1 VSDPRHEHRV
11 LVLAPTERD
20 AALSLSLL
28 EGAGVTAVACPNLDT
43 LCRGL
48 EAGAGAAV
56 LTEEAIL
63 ADRTNCLATAVHN
76 QPPWSDLPLIVL
88 MGGGTDS
95 HAAGLAMETLGN
107 VTLLDRPVRVAT
119 LVCAVRAA
127 LRSRRKQYEVR
138 DYLAERARIAAE
150 LRDADARKNE
160 FIAMLAHELRNP
172 LAPVRNALAVFR
184 TRSDD
189 PDADRLGAMMERQ
202 VSHLVRLVDDLL
214 DVSRVT
220 RGKVELRCER
230 VDLAAVAARAAEGAR
245 GFLAER
251 QHRLEVELPPAPVWI
266 EADADRI
273 EQVVDNLLSN
283 AGKYTE
289 PGGWVRLSVRGDGRD
304 AVVRVRDNG
313 IGLRQEAIPRLFD
326 LFMQS
331 DRLPGR
337 VSEGLGLGLGLV
349 KMLVEMHGGTVSAS
363 SPGPGKGSEFTVR
376 LPAAAAP
383 ASVEDAPEPDPP
395 ADEPRAAH
403 ALRVLVCDDNED
415 GAESMATLLGLLGYQ
430 VRVCHD
436 GPAALAAARE
446 FDPDVCLLDIG
457 LPKGMDGYEV
467 ARRLRRDSRAGLFLA
482 ALTGYGQDEDRR
494 RSAEAGFQAHLVK
507 PVDPKTLSELLRG
520 AAERGR
526 SS

>member
-1 VSDPRHEHRV
+1 MSDRRNEHRV

-20 AALSLSLL
+20 AALSVAVLA
-28 EGAGVTAVACPNLDT
+28 GAGVTAVVCTTLDS

-48 EAGAGAAV
+48 EAGAGAAI

-63 ADRTNCLATAVHN
+63 SDRRGRIAHAVRD

-88 MGGGTDS
+88 MRDGTDS
-95 HAAGLAMETLGN
+95 HAAALALETLGN

-119 LVCAVRAA
+119 LVSAVRAA

-138 DYLAERARIAAE
+138 DYLAERARVATE
-150 LRDADARKNE
+150 LREADERKNE

-184 TRSDD
+184 HRADGD
-189 PDADRLGAMMERQ
+189 PDAIRLGAMMERQ

-220 RGKVELRCER
+220 RGKVELRRES
-230 VDLAAVAARAAEGAR
+230 VELTAVVARAAEGAR
-245 GFLAER
+245 GSLAER
-251 QHRLEVELPPAPVWI
+251 RHSLEVELPGPVWV
-266 EADADRI
+266 EADPDRI

-289 PGGWVRLSVRGDGRD
+289 PGGRVRLSVRREGSE
-304 AVVRVRDNG
+304 AVIRVRDNG
-313 IGLRQEAIPRLFD
+313 IGLRPESIPRLFD

-337 VSEGLGLGLGLV
+337 VSEGLGLGLALV
-349 KMLVEMHGGTVSAS
+349 KMLVEMHGGTVMAT
-363 SPGPGKGSEFTVR
+363 SPGPGKGSAFTVR
-376 LPAAAAP
+376 LPAVAAPDAAP
-383 ASVEDAPEPDPP
+383 APP
-395 ADEPRAAH
+395 AEAGGAADNSR
-403 ALRVLVCDDNED
+403 LRVLVCDDNED
-415 GAESMATLLGLLGYQ
+415 GADSMATLLDLLGYQ

-436 GPAALAAARE
+436 GPAALDAARD

-467 ARRLRRDSRAGLFLA
+467 ARRLRAGGHATTFLA
-482 ALTGYGQDEDRR
+482 ALTGYGQEEDRR
-494 RSAEAGFQAHLVK
+494 RSADAGFQAHLVK
-507 PVDPKTLSELLRG
+507 PVDPKTLTELLDRVTT
-520 AAERGR
+520 RQD
-526 SS
+526 